1 MQPYRYTPEQNDQPQ
16 FAEPSTPPLASQPA
30 STTPPLAP
38 QPAGTTAR
46 LRRSGGTAALVL
58 ALIAG
63 AAGGGVAGAVAA
75 SRLSAQAPA
84 APSIAAGSNEQ
95 RGAPSSS
102 APATAPSSGQ
112 SGASS
117 TVAGAV
123 YNKVN
128 RSVVQIVNGQGTGSG
143 FVVDQSGLV
152 LTNNHVIEGAD
163 SVVVIFSDG
172 TKRQGQVLGA
182 DSNHDLAVVK
192 VDLPANVTPVTLG
205 DSDKVQVGE
214 TAIAI
219 GSPFGLDQTV
229 TQGIISAVHRDW
241 EPGDGSVQRDLIQ
254 SDTPINPGNSGGPL
268 LNANGEVIGI
278 NTMIE
283 SPVRGSVGVGF
294 SIPINTAKQL
304 LPKLASGEKVT
315 PAWLGISGQS
325 IDADVAQQ
333 QGLSTQSGV
342 LVGEVAAGAPAEQAG
357 LQAGDVITAA
367 DGQPVTSMNELVGAV
382 SGHAP
387 GDTLKLTVVRNGQT
401 QDLSATL
408 QARPAQSR

>member
-1 MQPYRYTPEQNDQPQ
+1 
-16 FAEPSTPPLASQPA
+16 
-30 STTPPLAP
+30 
-38 QPAGTTAR
+38 
-46 LRRSGGTAALVL
+46 
-58 ALIAG
+58 
-63 AAGGGVAGAVAA
+63 
-75 SRLSAQAPA
+75 
-84 APSIAAGSNEQ
+84 
-95 RGAPSSS
+95 
-102 APATAPSSGQ
+102 
-112 SGASS
+112 
-117 TVAGAV
+117 
-123 YNKVN
+123 
-128 RSVVQIVNGQGTGSG
+128 
-143 FVVDQSGLV
+143 
-152 LTNNHVIEGAD
+152 
-163 SVVVIFSDG
+163 VVVIFSDG

-241 EPGDGSVQRDLIQ
+241 EPGDGSVQRNLIQ

-304 LPKLASGEKVT
+304 LPKLAAGEKVA

-333 QGLSTQSGV
+333 QGFSTQSGV
-342 LVGEVAAGAPAEQAG
+342 LVGEVAPGAPAEQAG

-387 GDTLKLTVVRNGQT
+387 GDTLELTVVRNGQT

>member
-1 MQPYRYTPEQNDQPQ
+1 MEPYRYTPEQNEQPSP
-16 FAEPSTPPLASQPA
+16 AAPVTPPP
-30 STTPPLAP
+30 AP
-38 QPAGTTAR
+38 QPAGTISR
-46 LRRSGGTAALVL
+46 LRQRSGAAALAL

-75 SRLSAQAPA
+75 SRLSASAPA

-112 SGASS
+112 NGASS

-128 RSVVQIVNGQGTGSG
+128 RSVVQIINGQGTGSG

-152 LTNNHVIEGAD
+152 LTNDHVVEGAD
-163 SVVVIFSDG
+163 QVEVVFSDG
-172 TKRQGQVLGA
+172 TKREGQVLGTN
-182 DSNHDLAVVK
+182 SNIDLAVVK
-192 VDLPANVTPVTLG
+192 VDLPENVAPVTMG

-241 EPGDGSVQRDLIQ
+241 NPGDGSVQRDLIQ

-268 LNANGEVIGI
+268 LNADGEVIGI

-294 SIPINTAKQL
+294 SIPINTAKKL
-304 LPKLASGEKVT
+304 LPKLASGERSSR
-315 PAWLGISGQS
+315 PGSAS
-325 IDADVAQQ
+325 
-333 QGLSTQSGV
+333 
-342 LVGEVAAGAPAEQAG
+342 AASR
-357 LQAGDVITAA
+357 
-367 DGQPVTSMNELVGAV
+367 SMRMSRSSRGFR
-382 SGHAP
+382 
-387 GDTLKLTVVRNGQT
+387 LKLACLWAKSYR
-401 QDLSATL
+401 
-408 QARPAQSR
+408 ARRPTRLGCKRAM

>member
-1 MQPYRYTPEQNDQPQ
+1 
-16 FAEPSTPPLASQPA
+16 
-30 STTPPLAP
+30 
-38 QPAGTTAR
+38 
-46 LRRSGGTAALVL
+46 LRRRGGAAALAL

-75 SRLSAQAPA
+75 TQMGALAQTV
-84 APSIAAGSNEQ
+84 PSIVAGSDEQ
-95 RGAPSSS
+95 RGAPASS
-102 APATAPSSGQ
+102 APASPSSGQ

-128 RSVVQIVNGQGTGSG
+128 RSVVQIANGQGAGSG
-143 FVVDQSGLV
+143 FVVDQSGLI
-152 LTNNHVIEGAD
+152 LTNNHVVEGAE

-172 TKRQGQVLGA
+172 ARRQGQVLGT
-182 DSNHDLAVVK
+182 DSGNDLAVVK
-192 VDLPANVTPVTLG
+192 VDLPANVTPVALG

-241 EPGDGSVQRDLIQ
+241 SPGDGSVRRNLIQ
-254 SDTPINPGNSGGPL
+254 TDTPINPGNSGGPL
-268 LNANGEVIGI
+268 LNATGEVIGI

-294 SIPINTAKQL
+294 SVPINTAKQL
-304 LPKLASGEKVT
+304 LPRLASGEQIE

-333 QGLSTQSGV
+333 EGLAAQSGV
-342 LVGEVAAGAPAEQAG
+342 LVREVVPGAPAEQAG
-357 LQAGDVITAA
+357 LEAGDVIAA
-367 DGQPVTSMNELVGAV
+367 VDGRSVASMGELVGAIA
-382 SGHAP
+382 GHTP
-387 GDTLKLTVVRNGQT
+387 GDTIELTIDRGGRS
-401 QDLSATL
+401 QDVSVTL
-408 QARPAQSR
+408 QARPAQGG

>member
-1 MQPYRYTPEQNDQPQ
+1 
-16 FAEPSTPPLASQPA
+16 
-30 STTPPLAP
+30 
-38 QPAGTTAR
+38 
-46 LRRSGGTAALVL
+46 LRQRGGAAALVL

-75 SRLSAQAPA
+75 THMTTQAPA
-84 APSIAAGSNEQ
+84 APGIAAGSNEQ
-95 RGAPSSS
+95 RGAPAAS
-102 APATAPSSGQ
+102 APASAPSSSQ

-128 RSVVQIVNGQGTGSG
+128 RSVVQIANGQGAGSG
-143 FVVDQSGLV
+143 FVVDQSGLI
-152 LTNNHVIEGAD
+152 LTNNHVVEGAD

-182 DSNHDLAVVK
+182 DSGNDLAVVK
-192 VDLPANVTPVTLG
+192 VALPANVTPVALG

-241 EPGDGSVQRDLIQ
+241 APGDGSVRRNLIQ

-294 SIPINTAKQL
+294 SIPINTAKAL
-304 LPKLASGEKVT
+304 LPKLAAGAQIE
-315 PAWLGISGQS
+315 PAWLGITGQS

-333 QGLSTQSGV
+333 EGLAAQSGV
-342 LVGEVAAGAPAEQAG
+342 LVREVVPGAPAEQAG
-357 LQAGDVITAA
+357 LEAGDVIAA
-367 DGQPVTSMNELVGAV
+367 IDGRSIVSMDELVGAIA
-382 SGHAP
+382 GHTP
-387 GDTLKLTVVRNGQT
+387 GDTVKLTVDRGGRS
-401 QDLSATL
+401 QDVGVTL
-408 QARPAQSR
+408 QARPEQGG